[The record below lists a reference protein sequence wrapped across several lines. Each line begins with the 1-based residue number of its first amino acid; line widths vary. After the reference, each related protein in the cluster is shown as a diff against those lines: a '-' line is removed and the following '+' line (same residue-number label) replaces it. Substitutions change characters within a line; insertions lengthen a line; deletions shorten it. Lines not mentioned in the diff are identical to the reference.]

1 MVADGEEERSE
12 RVPLRV
18 SLGRHEDVAVAVT
31 RLLIEE
37 EEAARD
43 LVPQRHRGDE
53 LGVPAA
59 RAGKNGLSREM
70 ELKPF
75 RLSSE
80 ATAWPGLRRR
90 CSCSS

>member
-1 MVADGEEERSE
+1 MVADGEEERAE
-12 RVPLRV
+12 RVSLRA

-31 RLLIEE
+31 RLLVEE

-59 RAGKNGLSREM
+59 QTGKDGL
-70 ELKPF
+70 
-75 RLSSE
+75 
-80 ATAWPGLRRR
+80 A
-90 CSCSS
+90 